1 MIAESVVDPNV
12 HPAKQGAAPMSIAA
26 GILGGTT
33 TMLARSATRKVMQQ
47 RGATAMSPYV
57 RRPQGWGTMLL
68 WAAAAGVILALADV
82 LVQQRRNSARD
93 R

>member
-1 MIAESVVDPNV
+1 
-12 HPAKQGAAPMSIAA
+12 MSIAA

-33 TMLARSATRKVMQQ
+33 TMLTRNAARKVMHQTA
-47 RGATAMSPYV
+47 GAPRLAS
-57 RRPQGWGTMLL
+57 RRRQGLGTMLL

-82 LVQQRRNSARD
+82 LLEQRRNSTKR